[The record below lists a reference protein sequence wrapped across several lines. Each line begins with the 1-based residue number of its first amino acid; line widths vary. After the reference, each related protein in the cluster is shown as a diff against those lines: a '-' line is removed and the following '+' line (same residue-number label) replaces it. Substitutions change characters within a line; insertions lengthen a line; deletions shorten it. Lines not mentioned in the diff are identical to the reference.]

1 MPPPPTFLNQSRTTT
16 PAFTSGYRLRGEYYY
31 DERILIDQTVEG
43 TIFHSLRLVIDNQ
56 SVQSTKVFLDKIL
69 IGSFQEHF
77 VPRLKGGVFVTHKF
91 GSVGLFQNFKI
102 KGCNK
107 FNALGNCI
115 DGKKL
120 FDQDN
125 LSKSYNI
132 HANDIKFKKK
142 SKIVEFSDR
151 SRILCQND
159 NW

>member
-1 MPPPPTFLNQSRTTT
+1 MQILRIHDPVPPPPAISNQSRATT

-31 DERILIDQTVEG
+31 DERIQINKTVEG

-69 IGSFQEHF
+69 VGSFQEHF

-107 FNALGNCI
+107 FNA
-115 DGKKL
+115 DGKCTDGNKS
-120 FDQDN
+120 FNRDN
-125 LSKSYNI
+125 SSSSYENI
-132 HANDIKFKKK
+132 VYRNTKRNQK
-142 SKIVEFSDR
+142 
-151 SRILCQND
+151 
-159 NW
+159 